1 MSFILDALKKSE
13 TERQQKGST
22 EFAGVPTSSGNRESA
37 PRWLWL
43 LGALLMVNLLVLVV
57 ILLRPD
63 VSPNVPTTT
72 AADATPVIENNFAE
86 KVAAAKENAPPREE
100 RATIVPEREP
110 TPVVEP
116 APARTQ
122 ASANIQPGIVTIASE
137 PIESVSLPTAQEVQ
151 ANGTVSLPELHV
163 DIHVYSETPEDRFVF
178 INMTKH
184 NEGSRLPEGPLVV
197 EITTEGVV
205 LQHNGTQ
212 FLLPRD

>member
-1 MSFILDALKKSE
+1 M
-13 TERQQKGST
+13 
-22 EFAGVPTSSGNRESA
+22 
-37 PRWLWL
+37 
-43 LGALLMVNLLVLVV
+43 
-57 ILLRPD
+57 
-63 VSPNVPTTT
+63 
-72 AADATPVIENNFAE
+72 
-86 KVAAAKENAPPREE
+86 
-100 RATIVPEREP
+100 
-110 TPVVEP
+110 
-116 APARTQ
+116 
-122 ASANIQPGIVTIASE
+122 
-137 PIESVSLPTAQEVQ
+137 PTAQEVQ